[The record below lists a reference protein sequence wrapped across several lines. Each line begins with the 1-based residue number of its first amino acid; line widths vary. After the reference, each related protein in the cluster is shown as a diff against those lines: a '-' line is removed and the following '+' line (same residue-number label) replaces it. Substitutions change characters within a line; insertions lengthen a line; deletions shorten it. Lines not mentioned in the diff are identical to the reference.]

1 MIELKNVTKTFKS
14 GDYFIKAVDDVRLT
28 INDSEIFGFIGYS
41 GAGKSTLVRC
51 INLLEKPDSG
61 NVIIDGVD
69 LTTLS
74 EKELREERK
83 NIGMI
88 FQHFNL
94 LHSISVFD
102 NIAFSLKNTSLSKS
116 EIEAR
121 VKELAEI
128 VGIEREIYKY
138 PSELS
143 GGQKQRVAI
152 ARALASKPKILLCD
166 EATSALD
173 PKTTKSILELLKN
186 LNKTLAIT
194 IVIITH
200 EMDVIKTICDRVAIM
215 EGGKVVE
222 SDNVL
227 EVFRKPKAEISKD
240 FIATTSNLSK
250 VDELILEKSQ
260 LVETTEND
268 RIIRIDFSSS
278 DTKDATVSYIS
289 RNFDLDVSILFGD
302 IDVITNTIVGSL
314 IVLFKG
320 EEKNQ
325 LEAIKY
331 LNSNGIST
339 KIIKEREVN

>member
-116 EIEAR
+116 EIETR

-227 EVFRKPKAEISKD
+227 EVFRKPKAKISKD

-268 RIIRIDFSSS
+268 RIIRIDFSGS

>member
-14 GDYFIKAVDDVRLT
+14 EDYFIKAVDDVRLT

-94 LHSISVFD
+94 LNSISVFD

-152 ARALASKPKILLCD
+152 ARALASKPRILLCD

-215 EGGKVVE
+215 EAGKVVE
-222 SDNVL
+222 SDKVL

-268 RIIRIDFSSS
+268 RVIRIDFSGS

>member
-166 EATSALD
+166 EATSAL
-173 PKTTKSILELLKN
+173 PKN
-186 LNKTLAIT
+186 
-194 IVIITH
+194 
-200 EMDVIKTICDRVAIM
+200 
-215 EGGKVVE
+215 
-222 SDNVL
+222 
-227 EVFRKPKAEISKD
+227 
-240 FIATTSNLSK
+240 
-250 VDELILEKSQ
+250 
-260 LVETTEND
+260 
-268 RIIRIDFSSS
+268 
-278 DTKDATVSYIS
+278 Y
-289 RNFDLDVSILFGD
+289 
-302 IDVITNTIVGSL
+302 
-314 IVLFKG
+314 
-320 EEKNQ
+320 
-325 LEAIKY
+325 
-331 LNSNGIST
+331 
-339 KIIKEREVN
+339 